1 MISSWA
7 FVIFFSITIGAFI
20 YYLVRAIRL
29 EDKIDI
35 ARNICFIIIS
45 FCGWLIS
52 FVQLFGGI

>member
-7 FVIFFSITIGAFI
+7 FTIFFSVTIGAFV

-29 EDKIDI
+29 EDKADI
-35 ARNICFIIIS
+35 TRNICFIVIS

-52 FVQLFGGI
+52 IAQIFGGV